1 VRGIDRFGTV
11 GEPGR
16 RRSLRRFSVPQVHL
30 VDQHGVVPDIL
41 VQERRDG
48 AAAKRIFKHLL

>member
-1 VRGIDRFGTV
+1 
-11 GEPGR
+11 
-16 RRSLRRFSVPQVHL
+16 